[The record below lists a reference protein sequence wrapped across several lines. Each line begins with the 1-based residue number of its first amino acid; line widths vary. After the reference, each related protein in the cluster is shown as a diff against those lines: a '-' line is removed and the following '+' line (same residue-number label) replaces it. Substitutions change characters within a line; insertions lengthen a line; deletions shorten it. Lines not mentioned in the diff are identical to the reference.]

1 MGDDRHPPH
10 GHRIEF
16 PEALDAFFSRVDEIK
31 LAVGPRGRAGIGQ
44 VEELLREGLAARGR
58 GDVPYAIGRV
68 LLAME
73 RLAEL
78 VSHDD
83 PSEGAMMRAMAAQF
97 RRALLGGAM
106 GDAREKVE
114 VMRERSGAVIT
125 PKKPG

>member
-1 MGDDRHPPH
+1 MGDHRNDR
-10 GHRIEF
+10 GAHRPEF
-16 PEALDAFFSRVDEIK
+16 PEALDVFFARANELT
-31 LAVGPRGRAGIGQ
+31 LAVGPRGRDGIPA
-44 VEELLREGLAARGR
+44 VEALLREGLAARGR
-58 GDVPYAIGRV
+58 GDVPHAVGRI

-78 VSHDD
+78 VSRDD
-83 PSEGAMMRAMAAQF
+83 PGEGAMMRAMADQF

-106 GDAREKVE
+106 GDAREKAE